1 MENMSP
7 VLLGT
12 IISASFLIA
21 LGLRRPL
28 ERLFVSSFPDDT
40 QPSRQ
45 FFMDVSIYV
54 AAGTAV
60 AFYNAL
66 LYGFPFI
73 LSGGKLVLGCA
84 VAGFFSSLD
93 MALMRERSVIYHALE
108 QGKVSQPPKRLY
120 SVTRKFSLVA
130 ITTTLFVAII
140 IGLVISRDITWLSKI
155 EHSAMSLS
163 QAQRSVMY
171 EIFFI
176 MTVLLAMVVN
186 LIFSYSKNLK
196 ILFNSETSV
205 LERVSRGDLSELVP
219 VATKDEFGVIAGHT
233 NTMIRGL
240 RHRIKLVTA
249 LKLAEEVQQNLLP
262 RTAPVHPGLDIAGTS
277 IYCDETGGDYFDYF
291 KLPKGRLGVVVADAS
306 DHGVGAALHMTT
318 ARAFLLF
325 GVRNFSTPARLLD
338 EINRF
343 LTRDSAETGRFM
355 SLFFLEIDSST
366 KTLRWVRAGHDPAI
380 FFDPSQNR
388 FIDLSG
394 EGIAL
399 GVVSDFRF
407 SEYTRQGWDQ
417 GSIIIV
423 GTDGIREAR
432 NQEGEMFGLSRL
444 RDVIRKYAAESA
456 ESIQNAVISNLRAF
470 QGDTP
475 QEDDITLVVIKLL

>member
-45 FFMDVSIYV
+45 FFMDVSIYIAV
-54 AAGTAV
+54 GTAV
-60 AFYNAL
+60 AFYNTL
-66 LYGFPFI
+66 LYGFPLI

-84 VAGFFSSLD
+84 VVGFFSSLD

-140 IGLVISRDITWLSKI
+140 IGLVISRDIAWLSKI

-205 LERVSRGDLSELVP
+205 LERVTRGDLSELVP

-249 LKLAEEVQQNLLP
+249 LKLAEEAQQNLLP

-407 SEYTRQGWDQ
+407 SEYTRQGWDP